1 MTSRKNN
8 IKLKV
13 KMYVLSLWLLFCF
26 VIIATFN
33 YKDLYAKKID
43 WCVVL
48 TGNIIPIVCAVM
60 LIVCS
65 VFYFQFRHALT
76 GTTMLPLKVIEV
88 RNRNS
93 DYLAF
98 LATYILPLVFVNFS
112 SRRQVA
118 ILVLLLIAIGFM
130 YVKTDM
136 FLSNPTLALLGYK
149 IYEIQTE
156 DKGICGVII
165 SQNDIEVDESI
176 RYIRLDRN
184 AFFVRKVVKDEYR

>member
-1 MTSRKNN
+1 MISRNN
-8 IKLKV
+8 DVRLKV
-13 KMYVLSLWLLFCF
+13 KMYILSLWLLFCF
-26 VIIATFN
+26 VIIATFD
-33 YKDLYAKKID
+33 YTDLCAKKIN

-48 TGNIIPIVCAVM
+48 TGNIIPIVCVVM
-60 LIVCS
+60 LVVCI
-65 VFYFQFRHALT
+65 VFYFQFRHELN
-76 GTTMLPLKVIEV
+76 GTTMLPLKVTKV
-88 RNRNS
+88 CNRNS

-112 SRRQVA
+112 SKRQVV
-118 ILVLLLIAIGFM
+118 ILILLLIAIGFM

-156 DKGICGVII
+156 DEKICGVMV
-165 SQNDIEVDESI
+165 SQSDIEIDESI

-184 AFFVRKVVKDEYR
+184 AFFVRRVEKDEHR

>member
-1 MTSRKNN
+1 
-8 IKLKV
+8 
-13 KMYVLSLWLLFCF
+13 MYVLSLWLLFSF
-26 VIIATFN
+26 IIIATFD
-33 YKDLYAKKID
+33 YKDLCAKKID

-48 TGNIIPIVCAVM
+48 TGNIIPIVSTVM

-65 VFYFQFRHALT
+65 VFYFQFRYELN
-76 GTTMLPLKVIEV
+76 GTTMLPLKVTRV
-88 RNRNS
+88 CNRNS

-98 LATYILPLVFVNFS
+98 LATYLLPLVFVNFS
-112 SRRQVA
+112 SKRQVA

-156 DKGICGVII
+156 NEKVCGIMV
-165 SQNDIEVDESI
+165 SQNDIEIDESI

-184 AFFVRKVVKDEYR
+184 AFFVRKVEQDEHR